1 MGMTNEQLRDRY
13 AYLKRQHKCTMCQ
26 KQDERTLAGYSRC
39 EECAE
44 YSRKYYKGY
53 RKSEAGQI
61 QRLIVKWEAKAERL
75 EEARPCNYQQLAL
88 TYAFIHDLEE
98 AQRRRRYV

>member
-13 AYLKRQHKCTMCQ
+13 AYLKKQHRCTMCG
-26 KQDERTLAGYSRC
+26 KKDERTLDGFVRC
-39 EECAE
+39 AECAE
-44 YSRKYYKGY
+44 YGKKYYKGY

-75 EEARPCNYQQLAL
+75 EEERPCDIQQLAL
-88 TYAFIHDLEE
+88 AYAFIRDLRD

>member
-1 MGMTNEQLRDRY
+1 MGMTNEALRDRY
-13 AYLKRQHKCTMCQ
+13 AYLKKQHKCTMCQ

-75 EEARPCNYQQLAL
+75 EEERPCDIQQLAL
-88 TYAFIHDLEE
+88 AYAFIRDLRE
-98 AQRRRRYV
+98 ARRRRRYV